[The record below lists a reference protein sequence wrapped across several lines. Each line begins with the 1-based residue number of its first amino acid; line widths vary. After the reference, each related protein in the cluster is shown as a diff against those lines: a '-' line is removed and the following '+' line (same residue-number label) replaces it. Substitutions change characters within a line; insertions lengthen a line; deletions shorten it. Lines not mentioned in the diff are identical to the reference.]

1 MLVCASVVNEDV
13 RLLSAIDNW
22 DLSQVVCT
30 LSYQNQLGPAKDW
43 KECWMK
49 ALQQIKLQEKVK
61 AGSHLLSSNGADTV
75 DNVHVDVEITQFQYQ
90 LVYFPVYYYG
100 YTFSGQEYKFFIN
113 GQNGA
118 RNGERPYG
126 LGMIGRGIDA
136 VKDALVSGI
145 TSLRGG
151 VVADK
156 KTIEEWKELQ
166 RNPEKF
172 KEN

>member
-1 MLVCASVVNEDV
+1 
-13 RLLSAIDNW
+13 
-22 DLSQVVCT
+22 
-30 LSYQNQLGPAKDW
+30 
-43 KECWMK
+43 
-49 ALQQIKLQEKVK
+49 
-61 AGSHLLSSNGADTV
+61 
-75 DNVHVDVEITQFQYQ
+75 
-90 LVYFPVYYYG
+90 
-100 YTFSGQEYKFFIN
+100 
-113 GQNGA
+113 
-118 RNGERPYG
+118 
-126 LGMIGRGIDA
+126 MIGRGIDA